1 MQSLMELVNMP
12 DEENVVKEAIND
24 PKDVIRLSLV
34 YIIICYFILYFY
46 NILL

>member
-12 DEENVVKEAIND
+12 DEEKIVLEAIKD

-34 YIIICYFILYFY
+34 KFYI
-46 NILL
+46 